1 MLRVALL
8 CALFFP
14 AQTILSFSQE
24 PKAATRKVTVKV
36 IAVYPEL
43 ARKMHVTGSVK
54 IEVVIRPEGTVK
66 SAKLV
71 GGSPIFV
78 ESAMTVVKQWRFEPA
93 NVETRQVVTVG
104 FGN

>member
-1 MLRVALL
+1 MFRVALL
-8 CALFFP
+8 CALFVP
-14 AQTILSFSQE
+14 AHVILGFSQE
-24 PKAATRKVTVKV
+24 PQAANRKITGKT

-43 ARKMHVTGSVK
+43 ARKMHVTGNVK
-54 IEVVIRPEGTVK
+54 IEVVIRPDGTVK
-66 SAKLV
+66 STKLV

-93 NVETRQVVTVG
+93 TVETRQVVTVG